1 MPWADR
7 RAEAQGQPEGL
18 GQLARC
24 RGCRGQ
30 TARIP
35 VSWKGWTQKSP
46 AGLMAA
52 LDTSL
57 YRSLHKHLLSP
68 CEEYQARFQVLGT
81 QLEMRHEEP
90 CLLACIPV
98 GETAINTRQG
108 PEDYTGLQG
117 GKGCGRKSAG

>member
-1 MPWADR
+1 MVSPTRGQGGRGGEDTCPGQTGERRPKVRPGRARAAGPVQSLQRTDR
-7 RAEAQGQPEGL
+7 QDPSELEGL
-18 GQLARC
+18 D
-24 RGCRGQ
+24 
-30 TARIP
+30 
-35 VSWKGWTQKSP
+35 QKSP

-57 YRSLHKHLLSP
+57 
-68 CEEYQARFQVLGT
+68 QARFQVLRT

-108 PEDYTGLQG
+108 PEDIQG
-117 GKGCGRKSAG
+117 YKVERAGRKSAG

>member
-24 RGCRGQ
+24 RVCRGQ

-57 YRSLHKHLLSP
+57 
-68 CEEYQARFQVLGT
+68 QARFQVLRT

-117 GKGCGRKSAG
+117 GKGRGRKLAG